1 MSSVLIIEDDHSIQ
15 AILQRIMRNKFGF
28 EIYEAVNGIEGL
40 KIFEKIL
47 PDLILLDISMPFMS
61 GIEFLEA
68 IKKEPRL
75 KDIPVLVIS
84 ANHQRELID
93 QMIKLGVSDY
103 ILKPMDLEATYSRI
117 GKVIDKIK
125 KD

>member
-93 QMIKLGVSDY
+93 QMIKLGVNDY

>member
-1 MSSVLIIEDDHSIQ
+1 
-15 AILQRIMRNKFGF
+15 
-28 EIYEAVNGIEGL
+28 
-40 KIFEKIL
+40 
-47 PDLILLDISMPFMS
+47 MPFMS

-93 QMIKLGVSDY
+93 QMIKLGVNDY